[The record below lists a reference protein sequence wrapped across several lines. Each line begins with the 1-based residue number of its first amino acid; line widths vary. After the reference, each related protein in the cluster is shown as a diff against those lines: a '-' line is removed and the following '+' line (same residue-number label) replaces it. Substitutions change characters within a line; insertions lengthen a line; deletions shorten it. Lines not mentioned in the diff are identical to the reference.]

1 MRVKEEIIKIF
12 ENSRGEYFSGEEL
25 ASRLHVSR
33 SAVWKAVRQLEA
45 DGYQFDAAS
54 GRGYCLSPD
63 SDVLSKQGI
72 EKALGESV
80 SAFDV
85 KVYRTITSTNTVLK
99 EMAANGVGE
108 GTVLVAS
115 EQTAGR
121 GRMNRRFVSPSG
133 TGLYLS
139 ILLRPKRHAGEA
151 LFITTAAA
159 VAVAQTVE
167 EVSGRHAGVKWV
179 NDVFL
184 NGKKICG
191 ILTEASLD
199 MESGGL
205 EYAVCGIGVN
215 VFPPDGGF
223 PDEIK
228 DIAGAVFDVRPSGDI
243 RNRMAAGILKRFMA
257 YYRSLPEHPF
267 FEEYKR
273 RSVTVGERVTVLG
286 RGEPRSA
293 VALAIDGECRLVVRY
308 DDGSEE
314 ALNSGEI
321 SVRK

>member
-1 MRVKEEIIKIF
+1 
-12 ENSRGEYFSGEEL
+12 
-25 ASRLHVSR
+25 
-33 SAVWKAVRQLEA
+33 
-45 DGYQFDAAS
+45 
-54 GRGYCLSPD
+54 
-63 SDVLSKQGI
+63 
-72 EKALGESV
+72 
-80 SAFDV
+80 
-85 KVYRTITSTNTVLK
+85 
-99 EMAANGVGE
+99 
-108 GTVLVAS
+108 
-115 EQTAGR
+115 
-121 GRMNRRFVSPSG
+121 
-133 TGLYLS
+133 
-139 ILLRPKRHAGEA
+139 
-151 LFITTAAA
+151 
-159 VAVAQTVE
+159 
-167 EVSGRHAGVKWV
+167 
-179 NDVFL
+179 
-184 NGKKICG
+184 
-191 ILTEASLD
+191 